1 MSFHAAH
8 ATPRSARRREP
19 RAAFA
24 TALLAA
30 VLLAAC
36 SEGSSGPS
44 GPYPGVFLSA
54 PSVVTTENGPNVPV
68 DVRLLMAPTSNVTV
82 TLTSTNVAEGMLV
95 KSGGWWGGASVTLT
109 FTPANWSVAQTIE
122 VVPVDDYVK
131 DGNQTYRIE
140 VRVLAGADP
149 VYASVPLGNLLVTN
163 SDDDMPG
170 FTLDSAVL
178 ATIEPWSYNTFTVRL
193 NVPPSQVVVVRVRST
208 DVTEGTLGVTS
219 ADMSHETVDLPF
231 GPADWSTPK
240 TVYVHGLG
248 DGVDDG
254 NQTYDVTVSVLAAQT
269 LATEYLG
276 APAQAIRVTNT
287 DADTAGITIAG
298 AASTLV
304 TSENGT
310 VATFT
315 VKLSC
320 APDGDLVVPVTSG
333 RPAEGLLSGPGQS
346 GAAVNLTF
354 TALNWATPQTI
365 TVIGQDD
372 SVPSDNVEYDVT
384 VGKAVGDPAYA
395 ALAAQAVHVL
405 NTDNDTPVVIVP
417 AASASPLQTR
427 ESGTVNYASFTVA
440 INRAPIGELL
450 VPITTSDPTEGR
462 LSDFV
467 VTADTLYVKFTPT
480 DYLNP
485 KTVYVMGMWDG
496 AADGDQPYTITV
508 GTPTGDPAF
517 SSVAPQ
523 AIQASNVDTDA
534 PGYAV
539 TPSYVYVTEGAAAQT
554 LSVSLSVAPT
564 ADVVIPVT
572 VDDAT
577 EALVAGGDSGSTFV
591 QTLHLTFTPADW
603 STAQTVQ
610 VQGVTDHVDDSLQY
624 PRITVG
630 PTESAAGNRFGNL
643 PSKTVTVYVE
653 DVDDSSVVLSRTSGL
668 ATTEKGGV
676 ATFTVQLTSIPSGP
690 VTIPIT
696 VDDPGEA
703 WVGTGGTP
711 AASVDLVIAPEA
723 WNVPQ
728 TVYVTGQDDALI
740 DGAQPFAVTVGT
752 PAGDPRY
759 AQLWSQRIT
768 GSNGDDEVG
777 QPEGTSAAPVVLG
790 AAAQRVSQA
799 GTAAPS
805 YYVVSLPVGAP
816 FAVSLA
822 NATNGVSVT
831 VDDNGN
837 YNSGNLC
844 AETPIPAQWTWRC
857 TGVVPAGGEVHV
869 RISTTAPAGSGFG
882 LYAGT
887 WRTFTSTDVPKA
899 IPDITYSPAAS
910 TLTITDG
917 PFAVTKVKVRLTLT
931 HPGAGQLTLSLERP
945 SGYGVTLS
953 YGYGGTAPGFA
964 DVVFDSDAPNSIVN
978 VIGGTEPITGTWA
991 PSSGLG
997 LHTGTPGNGTW
1008 RLLVGDVTTG
1018 SVGTIESWSVDMY

>member
-1 MSFHAAH
+1 MSVHAAN
-8 ATPRSARRREP
+8 ATPR
-19 RAAFA
+19 AATA
-24 TALLAA
+24 IVAALLAA
-30 VLLAAC
+30 VLLVGC

-44 GPYPGVFLSA
+44 GPYPGVSLSA
-54 PSVVTTENGPNVPV
+54 TSVVTAENGPNVPV
-68 DVRLLMAPTSNVTV
+68 EVRLLMEPTSNVTV
-82 TLTSTNVAEGMLV
+82 TVTSTNVAEGMLV

-109 FTPANWSVAQTIE
+109 FTPTNWSVAQTIE

-131 DGNQTYRIE
+131 DGNQAYRIE
-140 VRVLAGADP
+140 VRVLADADP
-149 VYASVPLGNLLVTN
+149 LYAKVPLSNLLVTN

-170 FTLDSAVL
+170 FTLDRALL
-178 ATIEPWSYNTFTVRL
+178 ATLEPWSYNTFTVRL
-193 NVPPSQVVVVRVRST
+193 NVPPSQAVVVRVRST
-208 DVTEGTLGVTS
+208 DVTEGTLGATD
-219 ADMSHETVDLPF
+219 ANMSHETVDLLF
-231 GPADWSTPK
+231 GPGDWSTPK

-269 LATEYLG
+269 LAAEYLAA
-276 APAQAIRVTNT
+276 APQAIRVTNT

-298 AASTLV
+298 ATSTLV

-310 VATFT
+310 VETFT
-315 VKLSC
+315 VKLNC

-333 RPAEGLLSGPGQS
+333 RPAEGLLSGAGQS

-354 TALNWATPQTI
+354 TALNWSTPQTV
-365 TVIGQDD
+365 TVVGQDD

-384 VGKAVGDPAYA
+384 VGKAVGDAAYA
-395 ALAAQAVHVL
+395 ALASQAVHVL

-417 AASASPLQTR
+417 AASGSPLQTR

-440 INRAPIGELL
+440 INRAPIGDLL
-450 VPITTSDPTEGR
+450 VPITTSDRTEGR
-462 LSDFV
+462 LTDFV

-485 KTVYVMGMWDG
+485 KTVYVTGMWDG

-523 AIQASNVDTDA
+523 VIEVTNIDADTA
-534 PGYAV
+534 GYAV
-539 TPSYVYVTEGAAAQT
+539 SASYLYVTEGAAAQT
-554 LSVSLSVAPT
+554 LSVSLNVAPT
-564 ADVVIPVT
+564 ADVVISVT
-572 VDDAT
+572 VDDET

-591 QTLHLTFTPADW
+591 KTLHLTFTPADW

-610 VQGVTDHVDDSLQY
+610 VQGVADHVDDSLQY
-624 PRITVG
+624 PKITVG
-630 PTESAAGNRFGNL
+630 PTESAAGNRFDGL
-643 PSKTVTVYVE
+643 PSQSVSVYVY

-676 ATFTVQLTSIPSGP
+676 ATFTVQLTSIPSAP

-696 VDDPGEA
+696 VDHPGEA
-703 WVGTGGTP
+703 WVGTGGTA
-711 AASVDLVIAPEA
+711 AASVDLVIPPEA

-740 DGAQPFAVTVGT
+740 DGAQPFALTLET
-752 PAGDPRY
+752 PSGDPKY
-759 AQLWSQRIT
+759 AQLWSQRVT

-777 QPEGTSAAPVVLG
+777 QPEGTSASPIVLG
-790 AAAQRVSQA
+790 PAAPRTSQA

-805 YYVVSLPVGAP
+805 YYVVSLPAGAP
-816 FAVSLA
+816 FAVSVA
-822 NATNGVSVT
+822 NATNAMSAT

-844 AETPIPAQWTWRC
+844 AESPIPAQWTWRC

-887 WRTFTSTDVPKA
+887 WRTFTSADVPKA

-917 PFAVTKVKVRLTLT
+917 PFAVTKVKVRLTVT
-931 HPGAGQLTLSLERP
+931 HPSAGQLTLSLERP
-945 SGYGVTLS
+945 SGYPVTLS
-953 YGYGGTAPGFA
+953 YGFGGTAPGFA
-964 DVVFDSDAPNSIVN
+964 DVVFDSDAANSIRN
-978 VIGGTEPITGTWA
+978 VVGGTEPITGTWA

-997 LHTGTPGNGTW
+997 LHTGTPGNGAWKLNVSDT
-1008 RLLVGDVTTG
+1008 TTG
-1018 SVGTIESWSVDMY
+1018 SIGTIESWSVDMY